1 METRFPAARAQAA
14 NAGRTTSLADRVQ
27 AVLRAMIESGR
38 IRNGERLVESQVAK
52 SFGVSRSPAR
62 QALSDLL
69 SAGLLREGKGA
80 GYEVIGQGP
89 PVEAGQA
96 AKLGKLNIQ
105 SPRQWERMYEELE
118 RAVAT
123 AILFHTVQINER
135 KLAESFGVSRTVTR
149 DTLARMDGMGLVQK
163 DKSGHWIARRITPER
178 VQHLYELR
186 WLLEPQA
193 LIQAA
198 PHIPKKELERARQNI
213 WNALSQIPIQ
223 SYDFDETETDLHSDL
238 LSYCPNK
245 EILTALNRTQ
255 SLFVPTRYLTDP
267 FLEIPMEL
275 IENALK
281 DHEGIVQALLDGNP
295 PLASRLLVSH
305 LKLAFKRWLH
315 RFEITS
321 EVGTLTLP
329 DYLNIHG

>member
-1 METRFPAARAQAA
+1 METRNRDVSA
-14 NAGRTTSLADRVQ
+14 NAAGGARNSSLAERVQ

-62 QALSDLL
+62 QALSGLL
-69 SAGLLREGKGA
+69 AAGLLREAKGA
-80 GYEVIGQGP
+80 GYEVIGDGP
-89 PVEAGQA
+89 PAEEGQA
-96 AKLGKLNIQ
+96 AKLGKLDIQ

-118 RAVAT
+118 RDVAI
-123 AILFHTVQINER
+123 AILFYTVQINER

-149 DTLARMDGMGLVQK
+149 DTLARMDGVGLVHK

-178 VQHLYELR
+178 VHHLYELR

-193 LIQAA
+193 LILAA
-198 PHIPKKELERARQNI
+198 PHIPRQELERARQNI
-213 WNALSQIPIQ
+213 WNALGRLPIQ
-223 SYDFDETETDLHSDL
+223 SHDFDEAETDLHSNI

-245 EILTALNRTQ
+245 EILTALDRTQ
-255 SLFVPTRYLTDP
+255 ALFVPTRYLTEP

-275 IENALK
+275 IEAALK
-281 DHEGIVQALLDGNP
+281 EHEGIVQALLDGDP
-295 PLASRLLVSH
+295 PLASRMLVAH
-305 LKLAFKRWLH
+305 LKQALKRWLH

-321 EVGTLTLP
+321 ETGRLKLP
-329 DYLNIHG
+329 EYLNVIG